1 MEVKLTI
8 AQTKNPPLLHK
19 ENEGIWALALLEL
32 KPSHAYVTHRN
43 SPVLHKL
50 PLPSHPF
57 GATPSSNPQ
66 QNKFVTSTT
75 RVGSSAVIKL
85 PAQSCGQ
92 FLQFSPSVQIPSPQ
106 LRVYRLQSRGQFR
119 HVSPVPQ
126 MLLLL
131 QLPPVPGIRV
141 GCVGR
146 AREGKDGLEGE
157 GKEAGD
163 GEEGLLGLFPEGEGG
178 EGLLPPPPVLK
189 MRSIVSLLLSKSV
202 DMKVLSSPS
211 FSAIFSTYRISLLS
225 VCFFACTETCAIQ
238 IKKVVILR

>member
-1 MEVKLTI
+1 
-8 AQTKNPPLLHK
+8 
-19 ENEGIWALALLEL
+19 
-32 KPSHAYVTHRN
+32 
-43 SPVLHKL
+43 
-50 PLPSHPF
+50 
-57 GATPSSNPQ
+57 
-66 QNKFVTSTT
+66 
-75 RVGSSAVIKL
+75 
-85 PAQSCGQ
+85 
-92 FLQFSPSVQIPSPQ
+92 
-106 LRVYRLQSRGQFR
+106 
-119 HVSPVPQ
+119 

-163 GEEGLLGLFPEGEGG
+163 GEEGLLGLFLEGEGG
-178 EGLLPPPPVLK
+178 EGLVLK

-211 FSAIFSTYRISLLS
+211 FSAIFSIYRISLLS